1 MNAIPKAPKHL
12 SAESKSWWA
21 ALMSE
26 YDLDDPSAKLILQS
40 GLEALDRL
48 RQAQAIV
55 EREGVT
61 QVDRFGQARA
71 HPATVVERDSRSAV
85 LAALKALHLDV
96 EPLQASV
103 GRPASNKAR

>member
-1 MNAIPKAPKHL
+1 MATIPKAPKHL
-12 SAESKSWWA
+12 SVESRKWWA
-21 ALMSE
+21 ALMTE

-48 RQAQAIV
+48 RQAQAII
-55 EREGVT
+55 EKEGVT
-61 QVDRFGQARA
+61 QIDRFKQARA
-71 HPATVVERDSRSAV
+71 HPATTVERDSRAAV